1 MALQKV
7 INGRQVP
14 GIAGEFSDT
23 SVKTARQYLVYGV
36 DEKSKPTFG
45 KFFSLKD
52 QAVNT
57 GSSETTTVAVQG
69 IGDGSSLLGIL
80 VNPKEHF
87 THGFVTTLEMDA
99 ATAGTI
105 ATRGHVWVMAK
116 TGVTAGAPVYADANG
131 DLGDSTL
138 ASSKKV
144 IGATWLKTAAIAASK
159 NEVLAEVAID
169 NPTLD
174 ASADASTGD

>member
-1 MALQKV
+1 MALQTV

-23 SVKTARQYLVYGV
+23 SVKTARQYLVYGK
-36 DEKSKPTFG
+36 DASSKPTFG
-45 KFFSLKD
+45 KVFALADK
-52 QAVNT
+52 ALIT

-69 IGDGSSLLGIL
+69 IGDGTKALGIL

-87 THGFVTTLEMDA
+87 TYGFDTTLEMDA

-105 ATRGHVWVMAK
+105 ATRGHVWVMVASA
-116 TGVTAGAPVYADANG
+116 VNAGDPVYADADGN
-131 DLGDSTL
+131 LGPSTL

-144 IGATWLKTAAIAASK
+144 LGATWLKTVAAPVSPK
-159 NEVLAEVAID
+159 TEVLAEVAID

-174 ASADASTGD
+174 ASGEG

>member
-1 MALQKV
+1 MALQTV

-23 SVKTARQYLVYGV
+23 SVKSARQYLVYGK
-36 DEKSKPTFG
+36 DDASKPTFG
-45 KFFSLKD
+45 KFFSLTDK
-52 QAVNT
+52 AVST

-69 IGDGSSLLGIL
+69 TGDGTKALGIL

-105 ATRGHVWVMAK
+105 ATRGHIWVMVKAA
-116 TGVTAGAPVYADANG
+116 VSAGDAVYVDANG
-131 DLGDSTL
+131 DLGGSTL
-138 ASSKKV
+138 ANGKKV
-144 IGATWLKTAAIAASK
+144 VGATWLKTVATPVSPK
-159 NEVLAEVAID
+159 TEVLAEVAID
-169 NPTLD
+169 NPALD
-174 ASADASTGD
+174 ASAGE

>member
-1 MALQKV
+1 MALQTV

-23 SVKTARQYLVYGV
+23 SVKSARQYLVYGK
-36 DEKSKPTFG
+36 DAASKPTFG
-45 KFFSLKD
+45 KFFSLTDK
-52 QAVNT
+52 AVNT

-69 IGDGSSLLGIL
+69 TGDGTKALGIL

-87 THGFVTTLEMDA
+87 THGFVTGLEMDA
-99 ATAGTI
+99 ATAGTV
-105 ATRGHVWVMAK
+105 ATRGHIWVMAK
-116 TGVTAGAPVYADANG
+116 TDVTAGEAVYADANG
-131 DLGDSTL
+131 DLGGSTL

-144 IGATWLKTAAIAASK
+144 LGATWLKTVALGGK
-159 NEVLAEVAID
+159 TERLAEVAID

-174 ASADASTGD
+174 ASVGG